1 MNAAALLIYGM
12 DQTMLP
18 QADAPDPAHV
28 RRPRHP
34 ARAHSHNA
42 VDPLKNSR
50 PHPHSGPPCGHRG
63 APRPAVG
70 AACASRTLRGRERG
84 TRGRPVRQS
93 ASSGRSVCTRTGARS
108 PRRAGSAG
116 RGRWARGGPGQGG
129 GAGVRT
135 LTLRTLRGEGSDG
148 HLSCPGERY
157 CVRRLHHVTSRYV
170 SVVPSRGEC

>member
-1 MNAAALLIYGM
+1 
-12 DQTMLP
+12 MLSQP
-18 QADAPDPAHV
+18 DAPDPTRV

-70 AACASRTLRGRERG
+70 APCASRTLRGRERG

-116 RGRWARGGPGQGG
+116 RVRWARGGPGQGG
-129 GAGVRT
+129 GAGART

-157 CVRRLHHVTSRYV
+157 CVRRLHHVTRV
-170 SVVPSRGEC
+170 RERGGPSRGEC